1 MTTLNSYA
9 TLAEYKAYTTARG
22 QTATTDTADDAVI
35 ESLLKAISR
44 YVDAQT
50 ARWFYP
56 RIETRYFDVPYS
68 RELIVDADL
77 LEVLSITNGDG
88 TLIPSTE
95 YSLRPR
101 NQSPHF
107 IIRLVDNSTYYWAS
121 DGSGNT
127 HDVIEVTGVWG
138 YHNRYS
144 VAWETIT
151 TLAEDLDI
159 SETGLDV
166 TSGTNFSVGNIVRIG
181 DELSY
186 ISTIVTNTLTGTR
199 GENGSTAASH
209 LTGVN
214 VRVWQFMDELKTATL
229 ETALQAYRR
238 RFGQSG
244 TNQATITAAG
254 VVLSPKD
261 IPTIM
266 VDFLNIHRRYV

>member
-22 QTATTDTADDAVI
+22 QTATTDTADDAII

-68 RELIVDADL
+68 RELIMDADL
-77 LEVLSITNGDG
+77 LEVLSVTNGDG

-151 TLAEDLDI
+151 TLAEDLDT
-159 SETGLDV
+159 SETGIDV
-166 TSGTNFSVGNIVRIG
+166 TSGTNFSAGNIVRIG

-186 ISTIVTNTLTGTR
+186 ISAIVTNTLTGTR

>member
-166 TSGTNFSVGNIVRIG
+166 TSGTNFSAGNIVRIG

>member
-22 QTATTDTADDAVI
+22 QTATTDTADDAII

-151 TLAEDLDI
+151 TLAEDLDT
-159 SETGLDV
+159 SETGIDV
-166 TSGTNFSVGNIVRIG
+166 TSGTNFSAGNIVRIG

>member
-35 ESLLKAISR
+35 EILLKAISR

-77 LEVLSITNGDG
+77 LEVLSVTNGDG

-166 TSGTNFSVGNIVRIG
+166 TSGTNFSAGNIVRIG

-261 IPTIM
+261 IPSIM
-266 VDFLNIHRRYV
+266 VDFLNIYRRYV

>member
-22 QTATTDTADDAVI
+22 QTATTDTADDAII

-77 LEVLSITNGDG
+77 LEVLSVTNGDG

-151 TLAEDLDI
+151 TLAEDLDT
-159 SETGLDV
+159 SETGIDV
-166 TSGTNFSVGNIVRIG
+166 TSGTNFSAGNIVRIG

-186 ISTIVTNTLTGTR
+186 ISAIVTNTLTGTR

>member
-22 QTATTDTADDAVI
+22 QTSTTDTSDDAVI

-44 YVDAQT
+44 YVDTQT

-68 RELIVDADL
+68 RELVMDADL

-88 TLIPSTE
+88 ISIPSTE

-107 IIRLVDNSTYYWAS
+107 IIRLLDNSTYYWAS

-127 HDVIEVTGVWG
+127 HDVIAVTSIFG

-144 VAWETIT
+144 AAWETIT
-151 TLAEDLDI
+151 TLAEDLDT
-159 SETGLDV
+159 SETGIDV
-166 TSGTNFSVGNIVRIG
+166 NSGTNISAGNIVRIG

-186 ISTIVTNTLTGTR
+186 ISAVATNTLTGTR
-199 GENGSTAASH
+199 AENGSTAAIHSN
-209 LTGVN
+209 GAN

-261 IPTIM
+261 IPSIM
-266 VDFLNIHRRYV
+266 VDFLNIYRRYV

>member
-151 TLAEDLDI
+151 TLAEDLDT
-159 SETGLDV
+159 SETGIDV
-166 TSGTNFSVGNIVRIG
+166 TSGTNFSAGNIVRIG

>member
-9 TLAEYKAYTTARG
+9 TLAENKAYTTARG
-22 QTATTDTADDAVI
+22 QTSTTDTSDDAVI

-44 YVDAQT
+44 YVDTQT

-68 RELIVDADL
+68 RELVTDADL
-77 LEVLSITNGDG
+77 LEILSITNGDG
-88 TLIPSTE
+88 ISIPSTE

-107 IIRLVDNSTYYWAS
+107 IIRLLDNSTYYWAS

-127 HDVIEVTGVWG
+127 HDVIEVTGIWG
-138 YHNRYS
+138 CHNHYS
-144 VAWETIT
+144 AAWETIT
-151 TLAEDLDI
+151 TLAEDLDT
-159 SETGLDV
+159 SETGFDV
-166 TSGTNFSVGNIVRIG
+166 SSGTNISVGNIVRIG

-186 ISTIVTNTLTGTR
+186 ISAVATNTLTGTR
-199 GENGSTAASH
+199 AENGSTAATHSN
-209 LTGVN
+209 GAN

-261 IPTIM
+261 IPSIM
-266 VDFLNIHRRYV
+266 VDFLNIYRRYV